1 MDLFDDPVVR
11 PSVKPKAEIVPPP
24 QKTVIDLAE
33 IAPDK
38 REQVLANASIAG
50 FEVKNQ
56 HLVEEA
62 RKTHKPKQ
70 ALLMEFP
77 ENPPPEVE
85 GMKPLFRMSRQR
97 DLDILFCGLNIG
109 SVFQDQVEASIKKK
123 FLDPNRPEEIANS
136 HFVVFV
142 YLAIA
147 LPFGENDAMSTGWSL
162 TFFCPREF
170 ERIMPKAL
178 REHLGID
185 IWWKQAGS
193 RFDTIWY
200 YVKKVNNEEEKEAA
214 IREAK
219 HKSNLAWA
227 LVNLGA
233 PKPEIPKQTIEKWVE
248 DYYEKHPDER
258 PVSPSTSPQEA
269 SSPPAGAE
277 AAQSPAKTEVS
288 PSSESGKVIF
298 APEPAEDDPIGSTHP
313 VAKEAYERENR
324 KEQAQPKPS
333 SIF

>member
-1 MDLFDDPVVR
+1 MDLFDEPADR
-11 PSVKPKAEIVPPP
+11 PSVKPKVQLEAPP

-33 IAPDK
+33 IAPEK
-38 REQVLANASIAG
+38 REQVLANAAIAG
-50 FEVKNQ
+50 FEVKNK

-62 RKTHKPKQ
+62 RKAHKPKQ

-109 SVFQDQVEASIKKK
+109 SAFQDQVEAHVKQKY
-123 FLDPNRPEEIANS
+123 LDPNNPEEVVNS

-147 LPFGENDAMSTGWSL
+147 LPFGENDKMSTGWGL

-178 REHLGID
+178 REHLGIQ
-185 IWWKQAGS
+185 IWWKQVGS
-193 RFDTIWY
+193 RFDAIWY
-200 YVKKVNNEEEKEAA
+200 YVKKVNSEEEKEAA
-214 IREAK
+214 VTEAK
-219 HKSNLAWA
+219 NKATLAWA
-227 LVNLGA
+227 LVTLGA
-233 PKPEIPKQTIEKWVE
+233 PKPEIPPQTIERWVKE
-248 DYYEKHPDER
+248 YYEKHPEQD
-258 PVSPSTSPQEA
+258 PTSSSTSPQKA
-269 SSPPAGAE
+269 SSP
-277 AAQSPAKTEVS
+277 SPEKKTEQPAAKVEV
-288 PSSESGKVIF
+288 PSSPKSGEVIF
-298 APEPAEDDPIGSTHP
+298 MPEPAEDDPINSTHP
-313 VAKEAYERENR
+313 AAKAAYEREQ
-324 KEQAQPKPS
+324 KAAPPKT